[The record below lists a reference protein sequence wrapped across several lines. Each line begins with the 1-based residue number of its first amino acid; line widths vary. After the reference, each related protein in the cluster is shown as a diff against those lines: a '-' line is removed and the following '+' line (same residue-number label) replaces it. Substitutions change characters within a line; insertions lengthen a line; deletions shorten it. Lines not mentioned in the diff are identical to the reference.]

1 MSKENVNMKIKN
13 KNTSAALYVALTL
26 FFSLFCLI
34 IKKDTLI
41 GMSLSYLYLAFATLY
56 CFLGTKKILDTV
68 NKSNSQ

>member
-1 MSKENVNMKIKN
+1 MNKGNVNVEIKKN
-13 KNTSAALYVALTL
+13 NTSAALYVALTL

-34 IKKDTLI
+34 VKKDTMI
-41 GMSLSYLYLAFATLY
+41 GISLSYLYLAFATLY